1 MKIVNCSV
9 IVAGFV
15 LLLATS
21 AQAYAQA
28 KPAAPSASQAAPAK
42 PTRVRAKLDGFDL
55 SPQSGKSANQIGG
68 ASRDLGS
75 PRLYA
80 PHAGKAFS
88 VMPVFYWG
96 TAEPG
101 QKVTFRLTALNGQTM
116 YEVTTTSDHVAYPSD
131 AASLIVGHTYRWS
144 IFPEND
150 MLGGPPM
157 PALITI
163 VDGDDRAA
171 IETELGKNPAAAN
184 SIFVNHRI
192 WYDAVAGFTAALEQN
207 PNDQDALK
215 GRAAVYDQL
224 PATQPL
230 ADADWSRI
238 H

>member
-1 MKIVNCSV
+1 MKIVKCSV
-9 IVAGFV
+9 LSAGLASMLAV
-15 LLLATS
+15 SALLP
-21 AQAYAQA
+21 AQT
-28 KPAAPSASQAAPAK
+28 KPPAQAAPAR

-96 TAEPG
+96 TADAA
-101 QKVTFRLTALNGQTM
+101 QKVIFRLTSLNGQTV
-116 YEVTTTSDHVAYPSD
+116 YEVETTDDHLAYPRD
-131 AASLIVGHTYRWS
+131 AASLTVGSTYRWTV
-144 IFPEND
+144 IPEND
-150 MLGGPPM
+150 MMGGPPA

-163 VDGDDRAA
+163 VSGDERAA
-171 IETELGKNPAAAN
+171 IENELGKDPDAAN

-192 WYDAVAGFTAALEQN
+192 WYDAVAGYTSVLAAQPGN
-207 PNDQDALK
+207 QDALK
-215 GRAAVYDQL
+215 GRAAIYDQL
-224 PATQPL
+224 AVTQDL
-230 ADADWSRI
+230 ADADWSQV